1 MLNKEIEPLL
11 PSINTLLE
19 KHKIEGAWLFGSV
32 LTSNF
37 NQDSDI
43 DLLITL
49 QEGLDPVDAGGH
61 LWDLTFELEDL
72 LHRKVD
78 LVSERSIKNPYF
90 QKEIGAT
97 KYFIY
102 GK

>member
-37 NQDSDI
+37 NQDSD
-43 DLLITL
+43 LLITL
-49 QEGLDPVDAGGH
+49 QEGLDPVDACCH

-78 LVSERSIKNPYF
+78 LVSERSINNPYF
-90 QKEIGAT
+90 LKEIAAI